1 MSLDVIMNRSHGC
14 LNFTQMKLYLDGKKI
29 LVENSNQV
37 FLMSFLW
44 KNMKRYG
51 IEIREIEATTEAIND
66 EYLRVAFFNIILY
79 LIYLVSYTIFIL
91 YI

>member
-51 IEIREIEATTEAIND
+51 IEIREIEAATEAIND
-66 EYLRVAFFNIILY
+66 VYLRVAFFNIILY
-79 LIYLVSYTIFIL
+79 LIYLVW
-91 YI
+91 